1 MPELIPVLDSE
12 DIHRMT
18 AAMAERLSSDYEG
31 KEVLL
36 VGVLKGAFLFL
47 ADLVRLISIPV
58 KIDFVRAS
66 SYGSGTETKGCVQL
80 ETHRDIDVAGKHV
93 LIVEDIV
100 DTGLTLQCMV
110 SHFQSLGAAS
120 VKVCTLLDKKARR
133 RVPLEADYV
142 CHAVDDGFL
151 VGYGLD
157 YDESYRELPGIYH
170 LKF

>member
-18 AAMAERLSSDYEG
+18 ATMAERLSLDYQG
-31 KEVLL
+31 KDVVM

-47 ADLVRLISIPV
+47 ADLVRLMSIPV

-66 SYGSGTETKGCVQL
+66 SYGSGTETTGCVQL
-80 ETHRDIDVAGKHV
+80 EKNRVIDVAGKDV

-100 DTGLTLQCMV
+100 DTGLTLHCMV

-120 VKVCTLLDKKARR
+120 VKVCTLLDKQERR
-133 RVPLEADYV
+133 RVPIEADYV
-142 CHAVDDGFL
+142 CHAVDDEFL

-157 YDESYRELPGIYH
+157 FDESYRELPGIYH